1 MCKEIDCFVKCKEG
15 VPFFEDTQVDS
26 LMCVNG
32 ELYTVGWDEMTD
44 SIKPEDVKPI
54 SLDDLGLSAIKPEGA
69 PDQKPGNRQAVTIS
83 GAAIG
88 GKPDGKPER
97 ITVDGPL
104 ECRVVEPE
112 PIKNPCKNPDLFK
125 CPVNSTCHP
134 NSAVKPGYTCECND
148 GYYMSAGRV
157 CQEIIPII
165 PIDDT
170 ERCPASFKKGL
181 KKLKVSN
188 LKNPLQYDGTKG
200 SKLIQIETQI
210 KNLALN
216 SLTYTGFLEF
226 NLENC
231 GKAFIKAFSSNM
243 IEFSVFD
250 SKGSDGLYTVQGQ
263 KAVL

>member
-104 ECRVVEPE
+104 ECRMVEPE
-112 PIKNPCKNPDLFK
+112 PVKNPCKNPDLFK

-165 PIDDT
+165 PIDDS
-170 ERCPASFKKGL
+170 ERCPAR
-181 KKLKVSN
+181 VQ
-188 LKNPLQYDGTKG
+188 KNDDFLVESTK
-200 SKLIQIETQI
+200 I
-210 KNLALN
+210 
-216 SLTYTGFLEF
+216 
-226 NLENC
+226 
-231 GKAFIKAFSSNM
+231 
-243 IEFSVFD
+243 
-250 SKGSDGLYTVQGQ
+250 
-263 KAVL
+263 

>member
-1 MCKEIDCFVKCKEG
+1 MNQKFKAVEYILVNINQ
-15 VPFFEDTQVDS
+15 TWA
-26 LMCVNG
+26 LMKIKK
-32 ELYTVGWDEMTD
+32 VG
-44 SIKPEDVKPI
+44 
-54 SLDDLGLSAIKPEGA
+54 
-69 PDQKPGNRQAVTIS
+69 
-83 GAAIG
+83 
-88 GKPDGKPER
+88 
-97 ITVDGPL
+97 
-104 ECRVVEPE
+104 
-112 PIKNPCKNPDLFK
+112 
-125 CPVNSTCHP
+125 
-134 NSAVKPGYTCECND
+134 
-148 GYYMSAGRV
+148 
-157 CQEIIPII
+157 
-165 PIDDT
+165 
-170 ERCPASFKKGL
+170 KGL